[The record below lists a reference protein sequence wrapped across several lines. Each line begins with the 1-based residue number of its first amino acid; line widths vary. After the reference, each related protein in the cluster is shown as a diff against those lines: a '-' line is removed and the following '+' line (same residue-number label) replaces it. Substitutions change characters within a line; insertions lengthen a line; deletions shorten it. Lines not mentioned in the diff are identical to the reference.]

1 MTETYSTKLKEYR
14 RTHRLSQRK
23 MAKKIGCCLSAY
35 SQYEEGLTK
44 TPSDKYADKINAIIA
59 EVDSWT
65 ADRGKRE
72 E

>member
-44 TPSDKYADKINAIIA
+44 TPAAKYMPKIKELI
-59 EVDSWT
+59 
-65 ADRGKRE
+65 GE